1 MICFKKPY
9 ICKKFEMKFTFIL
22 ACILLSPSVFSQDK
36 TLAFPTNDTIILVD
50 SMPSLKFD
58 GQNPGKIVYKNSPE
72 LDKISEFVGK
82 HKDDPENIKIEGY
95 RVQIYFNE
103 NKSVALGQ
111 KANFLSQYAEHK
123 AYLDYLA
130 PNYRVRVGNFRTR
143 LEAEK
148 LKQSL
153 LSNYPTCII
162 IQDNI
167 ELPTVK
173 STTE

>member
-1 MICFKKPY
+1 MTIKS
-9 ICKKFEMKFTFIL
+9 IL
-22 ACILLSPSVFSQDK
+22 IIACVLASGLTFSQDK
-36 TLAFPTNDTIILVD
+36 TLAFPTNDTIILTD
-50 SMPSLKFD
+50 TLPTLNFD
-58 GQNPGKIVYKNSPE
+58 TQTPGKIIYKKSAE
-72 LDKISEFVGK
+72 LDEISEFVGK
-82 HKDDPENIKIEGY
+82 HKNDPENVKIEGF

-111 KANFLSQYAEHK
+111 KANFLNQYSEHK

-130 PNYRVRVGNFRTR
+130 PNYRVRVGNFRSK

-167 ELPTVK
+167 ELPAIK
-173 STTE
+173 SSTE